1 MTKLFQGEGIEF
13 AADAIKPGTKFDTP
27 FENNCVVAENPDTE
41 ETVAGNQFMF
51 DAYDSENVLCRYNS
65 RMVSWIHS

>member
-27 FENNCVVAENPDTE
+27 FENNCVVASESDIE
-41 ETVAGNQFMF
+41 IAAKGKHFMF
-51 DAYDSENVLCRYNS
+51 DAYDAENVLCRYTS
-65 RMVSWIHS
+65 LMVSWIHS